1 VPSGATLE
9 SAAQSALGPHGIA
22 TSACGLLATA
32 LHALPTTPSIARR
45 CARHRD
51 GQSQVFLEW
60 LGPGELSPSVT
71 NDTSTLR
78 DAPYSWRDLTRMVLA
93 HRRELA
99 IANTVAILGAAAAV
113 PVPLLI
119 PLLVDEVLLHKPGAA
134 IAWMNGVFPASWHGP
149 ALYILAVLVLTLLL
163 RLVNLLFSVWQTRE
177 FTQIAKEV
185 VFRIR
190 RDLLARLERISMAE
204 YETLGSGT
212 VASHLVT
219 DLDAID
225 QFVSITTSKLL
236 VAVLSILGTAVVLL
250 WMNWQLALFILL
262 LNPLVIYV
270 TTLFGRRVK
279 QLKRAENRA
288 YQAFQESLAETL
300 EAIQQIRAANR
311 ERHYVRRLIDDAGEI
326 RRHAGTFA
334 WKSDAANR
342 LSFVVFLFGFDVF
355 RTLSFFMVLYSDLS
369 IGEMLAVFAYL
380 WFMMGPVQ
388 EVLNVQYAYH
398 SAQAALGRINELMGT
413 GLEPRYPHLRD
424 PFAGRRTVS
433 IRLEEV
439 CFAYGDGPL
448 VLDRVSLEIAAG
460 EKVAIVGAS
469 GGGKTTL
476 VQILLGLYA
485 PRSGQVY
492 YDDVPVT
499 EIGLDVVRD
508 NVATV
513 LQHPALLNDTVRQ
526 NLTLGRDAAD
536 ERLWQALGIAQLDD
550 TVRELPNGLDT
561 VVGRDGVRLSGG
573 QRQRIALARLVLS
586 DPRVVI
592 LDEATSALDTAT
604 ETRLHEAL
612 RAFLQGRTTLIVAH
626 RLSAVR
632 QADRALVFE
641 SGRIVEQGQH
651 EALMRSDGLYARLY
665 ARQAR

>member
-1 VPSGATLE
+1 MPRPATP
-9 SAAQSALGPHGIA
+9 Q
-22 TSACGLLATA
+22 
-32 LHALPTTPSIARR
+32 
-45 CARHRD
+45 
-51 GQSQVFLEW
+51 LEW
-60 LGPGELSPSVT
+60 APGTEPVRHPVTFDPST
-71 NDTSTLR
+71 TRDT
-78 DAPYSWRDLTRMVLA
+78 PYSWRDLTRMVLA

-99 IANTVAILGAAAAV
+99 IANTVAILGAMAAV

-134 IAWMNGVFPASWHGP
+134 IAWMNGVFPPSWHGP
-149 ALYILAVLVLTLLL
+149 ALYILAVLALTLLL
-163 RLVNLLFSVWQTRE
+163 RLVNLVFSVWQTRE

-190 RDLLARLERISMAE
+190 RDLLTRLERISMAE

-236 VAVLSILGTAVVLL
+236 VAVLSIVGTAGVLL

-270 TTLFGRRVK
+270 TTLFGRKVK

-311 ERHYVRRLIDDAGEI
+311 ERHYVRRLIDNAGDI

-355 RTLSFFMVLYSDLS
+355 RTISFFMVLYSDLS

-388 EVLNVQYAYH
+388 EVLSVQYAYH
-398 SAQAALGRINELMGT
+398 SAQAALGRINELLGT
-413 GLEPRYPHLRD
+413 GLEPRYPHLRN
-424 PFAGRRTVS
+424 PFSGERTVP

-448 VLDRVSLEIAAG
+448 VLDHVSLRIDAG

-492 YDDVPVT
+492 YGDIPVT

-508 NVATV
+508 HVATV
-513 LQHPALLNDTVRQ
+513 LQHPALLNDTVRM
-526 NLTLGRDAAD
+526 NLTLGRDAPD
-536 ERLWQALGIAQLDD
+536 EQLWRALEIAQLDD
-550 TVRELPNGLDT
+550 TVRDLGNGLDT
-561 VVGRDGVRLSGG
+561 IVGRDGVRLSGG
-573 QRQRIALARLVLS
+573 QRQRIAVARLVLS
-586 DPRVVI
+586 DPKVVI

-604 ETRLHEAL
+604 ETRLHQAL
-612 RAFLQGRTTLIVAH
+612 HAFLEGRTTLIVAH

-641 SGRIVEQGQH
+641 AGRIVEQGQH
-651 EALMRSDGLYARLY
+651 EELMRSDGLYARLY